1 MKIRE
6 GLAAA
11 RRDLLTVDRVSDPQL
26 RAYLGNRWNWL
37 AMLAAVIMTAITWP
51 VLADTLDV
59 PAYVLPV
66 LAVAS
71 TLPLLGIAA
80 GGRAVRVGWVLIILA
95 SLATVPLPHAPGHAD
110 LRVAVP
116 QFLILIAMTLAALC
130 TQRLR
135 QLPEIWLVTALTL
148 LVCLQRDIA
157 VGWIFGLTVITIG
170 IAFVRYW
177 ARSRREIAE
186 QTEQTEL
193 ALAREEVLAERSR
206 IARELHDVVAHRMSM
221 VVVQAQTARYRLA
234 AADPSE
240 EVSPAVAGEFEAIAA
255 AARES
260 LDEVRSLLGVLRT
273 QDIGLPGG
281 ADAPLD
287 PAPGIDDLAGLV
299 DSVRAVGVDLEL
311 DDRLD
316 HDRLGAAT
324 GLVVYRIVQEA
335 LSNAARHA
343 PEAQVRVTLEPDTAT
358 GAVHVAVVNRAPT
371 GGPAGAGTDGE
382 GLGIRGMTERAAA
395 LGGSLQAAP
404 TTDGGFAVTAVLPA
418 AEHAE
423 PPGRTETDDHPE
435 RPDDPGDQGPGD
447 PGARQ

>member
-1 MKIRE
+1 MPTVRGVKIRRR
-6 GLAAA
+6 LAAA
-11 RRDLLTVDRVSDPQL
+11 RRDLLTLDRVSDPQL
-26 RAYLGNRWNWL
+26 RAYLDNRWNWL

-51 VLADTLDV
+51 ILADTLRV

-71 TLPLLGIAA
+71 TVPLLGIAA
-80 GGRAVRVGWVLIILA
+80 GARAVRAGWVVIILV
-95 SLATVPLPHAPGHAD
+95 SLATVPLPHAPGAAD
-110 LRVAVP
+110 LRVSVP
-116 QFLILIAMTLAALC
+116 QFLILIAMTLAALG

-135 QLPEIWLVTALTL
+135 HLPEIWLVTALTL
-148 LVCLQRDIA
+148 LVCMRQDIA
-157 VGWIFGLTVITIG
+157 VGWIFGLTVVTIG
-170 IAFVRYW
+170 IAFARYW
-177 ARSRREIAE
+177 VRSRREIAE

-234 AADPSE
+234 AADPPE
-240 EVSPAVAGEFEAIAA
+240 EVSPAVSGEFESIAA
-255 AARES
+255 AARQS

-273 QDIGLPGG
+273 QDTRLPGG
-281 ADAPLD
+281 DGAPPA
-287 PAPGIDDLAGLV
+287 PAPGVGDLAGLV

-343 PEAQVRVTLEPDTAT
+343 PDAQVRVTLESDSAA
-358 GAVHVAVVNRAPT
+358 GAVHVAVVNRAPP
-371 GGPAGAGTDGE
+371 GRPGAAVSDGE

-404 TTDGGFAVTAVLPA
+404 TCDGGFAVTAVLPV
-418 AEHAE
+418 AEH
-423 PPGRTETDDHPE
+423 TVT
-435 RPDDPGDQGPGD
+435 QGPGD
-447 PGARQ
+447 TGPQQ